1 MHAQFGDACA
11 RAKDVRWLGD
21 QDEHGVRFYPVRH
34 ESIDFSA
41 LVHIAESPRLFS
53 NVRQW
58 FYMHDTCD
66 VGRGFWPNATRWCES
81 GLPACALPLTRSLPS
96 SSMGLY
102 DAAFLARHAA
112 DILALKNARALPI
125 EKWKKRGF
133 GWEDKLFKVCDAESP
148 VPIRRFTRRCFNA
161 TIGRRTCICSNLA
174 IDETPKSVYGPLS
187 TPRQEWRFECAD
199 VVKYK
204 ANYRRNLSLVLQP

>member
-1 MHAQFGDACA
+1 MQGGEGRVLGRTSYWGQGKGRKRGGESAREASSRSISRVELAMHAQFGDACA

-66 VGRGFWPNATRWCES
+66 VGRGFWPNATR
-81 GLPACALPLTRSLPS
+81 
-96 SSMGLY
+96 
-102 DAAFLARHAA
+102 
-112 DILALKNARALPI
+112 
-125 EKWKKRGF
+125 
-133 GWEDKLFKVCDAESP
+133 
-148 VPIRRFTRRCFNA
+148 
-161 TIGRRTCICSNLA
+161 
-174 IDETPKSVYGPLS
+174 
-187 TPRQEWRFECAD
+187 
-199 VVKYK
+199 
-204 ANYRRNLSLVLQP
+204 